1 MSPDRDWVA
10 GRLKPLLWLLCLTP
24 LGMLVFR
31 GFTDR
36 LGANPIEFIT
46 PRTGF
51 WGLTLLCVTLA
62 ITPLRRLTHWHWLVR
77 LRRPLGL
84 FAFFYIALHLVIWI
98 AVDRFFDWSTIG
110 EDIVKRP
117 YITAGFA
124 AFLMLLPLAIT
135 STRGWTRRLGR
146 RWQLLH
152 RLIYPATAAAVL
164 HFFWK
169 RSSKLDILDPLIFA
183 AVLAALLLARLPLWV
198 ERARNRRRLAQ
209 KRPGYTG

>member
-1 MSPDRDWVA
+1 M
-10 GRLKPLLWLLCLTP
+10 
-24 LGMLVFR
+24 LGFR

-36 LGANPIEFIT
+36 LGANPVEFIT
-46 PRTGF
+46 HRTGF

-84 FAFFYIALHLVIWI
+84 FAFFYITLHLVIWI
-98 AVDRFFDWSTIG
+98 AIDRFFDWSTIG

-124 AFLMLLPLAIT
+124 AFLMLLPLAVT
-135 STRGWTRRLGR
+135 STKGWTRRLGR

-152 RLIYPATAAAVL
+152 RLIYPAAAAGVL

-183 AVLAALLLARLPLWV
+183 GLFAALMLARLPLWI
-198 ERARNRRRLAQ
+198 ERARSRRRVERKQPA
-209 KRPGYTG
+209 PTS